1 MKDYISQFISEL
13 GKEGFTP
20 KHRKDVVPSTESRL
34 IANEKGKKSL
44 YYSLIIENDRA
55 YGRFYDCSTGDTGFW
70 HSRGNKDTSAD
81 ERKAIEKAREAAI
94 KAEKKAKD
102 ERHSRVRDEL
112 LPKIKGL
119 PLAENHPYLERK
131 KVKAWRAR
139 QDGDLL
145 VLPLVDVAGQLW
157 SCQTID
163 VDGEKKYQREGKKN
177 GCFFPI
183 GWKPADGIPDT
194 LVICEGFSTGA
205 SIHQATELPVAC
217 AMDTSGVLNLAL
229 PLRQASETAHL
240 IFAADNDAWV
250 LKHPRPKA
258 LAGLD
263 MADYDADA
271 PEWAQWREAGY
282 CVNPG
287 MEAAQQAALKVNGQV
302 AVPVFKDVLGKPTD
316 FNDLACREG
325 LEQVRLIFEALSA
338 PPEPEPEQ
346 AQQILD
352 SVGDVRKLPFK
363 VLGYRDRVFY
373 YYSFSMGD
381 IVALNSY
388 QHKYDQFLELARDKD
403 WRQAYANGG
412 DFKRHHVT
420 EAADEMM
427 ECARQKGVYDD
438 GGRVRGV
445 GAWVDAGRLI
455 IHTGPVAYV
464 DGHPTA
470 PHNIV
475 SAKYVYV
482 KGEKIFDTSQQALTR
497 AERDAF
503 IRITEMITWEDPV
516 NAVVMRGFIVTALF
530 GSALKWRPHI
540 WVTGEHGA
548 GKSFVMEQ
556 IIIPGIGDMA
566 LNLSLGTTESKL
578 RELIGYS
585 GRPLIYDEAEGDSM
599 TQKNTMLAVVALA
612 RLASDGKYVSKKGQR
627 TFKAQFS
634 ACFSSVNPVISEKA
648 DESRIMRLKIRR
660 NTADGADQHFAA
672 LESQVKALIDR
683 RFSGKLITLVSNNW
697 TAFQENIDRFKAAA
711 KKSVKNARA
720 ADQIAPLM
728 AGAYLFESD
737 GLVNEEYAEQWVSQ
751 YDWTYHTTSAED
763 SDSESIL
770 KYILRSIIRIQHPVK
785 GAQDMSIQEL
795 LLASAGRGDINYQD
809 AQRFLL
815 HYGIKYHNNK
825 IIISNRNQNLARLLK
840 DKPAWVTGDGGWSGI
855 LASLPGA
862 ERPQG
867 AVYFGL
873 GAPKQRAVIV
883 PADILFESEKPQ
895 NSQPKQEEEPWE
907 KTEEVSEEVSF

>member
-44 YYSLIIENDRA
+44 YYSLIIEGDRA

-81 ERKAIEKAREAAI
+81 DRKAIEKAREAAI

-139 QDGDLL
+139 LDDDLL

-163 VDGEKKYQREGKKN
+163 ADGEKKYQREGKKN

-302 AVPVFKDVLGKPTD
+302 AVPVFKDALGKPTD

-325 LEQVRLIFEALSA
+325 LEHVKAIFDNILTPPIP
-338 PPEPEPEQ
+338 PPEDQPEMPGIE
-346 AQQILD
+346 
-352 SVGDVRKLPFK
+352 GDIRELPFK
-363 VLGYRDRVFY
+363 VLGYRDRVFF
-373 YYSFSMGD
+373 YYSFSMGSV
-381 IVALNSY
+381 VALTSAAHNYTS
-388 QHKYDQFLELARDKD
+388 FLELARDKD
-403 WRQAYANGG
+403 WRYAFASGG
-412 DFKRHHVT
+412 DFKKHHIT

-427 ECARQKGVYDD
+427 ECARQKGIYDD
-438 GGRVRGV
+438 AGRVRGV
-445 GAWVDAGRLI
+445 GAWLDAGRLL
-455 IHTGPVAYV
+455 IHTGPIVYV
-464 DGHPTA
+464 DGKPTE
-470 PHNIV
+470 PHNV
-475 SAKYVYV
+475 KSMRYVYV
-482 KGEKIFDTSQQALTR
+482 KGPKIFDIGDRPLNR
-497 AERDAF
+497 DERDAF
-503 IRITEMITWEDPV
+503 IRISEMLNWENPV
-516 NAVVMRGFIVTALF
+516 NAIILRGFIVSATV
-530 GSALKWRPHI
+530 GSALSWRPNI
-540 WVTGEHGA
+540 WIWGDHGS
-548 GKSFVMEQ
+548 GKSYVALN
-556 IIIPGIGDMA
+556 IVSAALGDMA
-566 LNLSLGTTESKL
+566 LDVSLGTTESGL
-578 RELIGYS
+578 RQTLGYS
-585 GRPLIYDEAEGDSM
+585 GRPIVYDESEGKTNS
-599 TQKNTMLAVVALA
+599 QKQTIMNVVALA
-612 RLASDGKYVSKKGQR
+612 RLASDGKSVIKFGQNS
-627 TFKAQFS
+627 FKAQFS
-634 ACFSSVNPVISEKA
+634 ACFASTIPVISEKA
-648 DESRIMRLKIRR
+648 DESRIMRIKLNVNKAVNAKRHFQILKDEVSRLIDKNFSRR
-660 NTADGADQHFAA
+660 LMSLVANNFHTFRHNIEIFNTAAQ
-672 LESQVKALIDR
+672 KC
-683 RFSGKLITLVSNNW
+683 SNNP
-697 TAFQENIDRFKAAA
+697 
-711 KKSVKNARA
+711 RA
-720 ADQIAPLM
+720 ADQIGAIM
-728 AGAYLFESD
+728 AGAYLLESD
-737 GLVNEEYAEQWVSQ
+737 GVVNEDYAEQWVSQ
-751 YDWTYHTTSAED
+751 FDWTGYTTIGEQTDCEAIVSYLLQ
-763 SDSESIL
+763 SVV
-770 KYILRSIIRIQHPVK
+770 RVQHPVK
-785 GAQDMSIQEL
+785 GGMDLSIGEL
-795 LLASAGRGDINYQD
+795 LMAAAGKGDISHQD
-809 AQRFLL
+809 AQRNLL
-815 HYGIKYHNNK
+815 HYGIKYHNK
-825 IIISNRNQNLARLLK
+825 EIIIANRNQHLARLFK
-840 DKPAWVTGDGGWSGI
+840 DKPEWATGDGGWSNI
-855 LASLPGA
+855 IASYPGA
-862 ERPQG
+862 RRTPS
-867 AVYFGL
+867 AVYL
-873 GAPKQRAVIV
+873 GPGTPKQRAVVI
-883 PADILFESEKPQ
+883 PADMLFEGEPAQ